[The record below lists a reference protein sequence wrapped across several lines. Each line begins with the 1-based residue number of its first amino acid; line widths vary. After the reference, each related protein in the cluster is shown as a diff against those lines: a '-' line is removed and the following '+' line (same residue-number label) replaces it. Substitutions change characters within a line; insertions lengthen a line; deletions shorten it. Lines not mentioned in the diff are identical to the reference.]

1 MASARRA
8 PSLWLDVAPTVA
20 ALVCVQIEVWGFWVV
35 AEQGAKLPAAVF
47 AAAMAL
53 PLLTI
58 RRFPVLSFAAVVG
71 THTLWTLVSVP
82 QGSLVPFLIE
92 LYAVYALALRVGTRP
107 ALVGLVAAVADEVL
121 FVARTTGDFADY
133 MFILAFVAFAWATGS
148 AVQARQRRADAL
160 FAETVRLEVEKEEG
174 AREAA
179 EDERGRIAREL
190 HDIISHGV
198 SVMVVQAAAAERVLE
213 HDPDAARRA
222 LQSVQDAGR
231 EARLELRRMLGLM
244 RGGPGAD
251 LAPQPGLQELDGLV
265 DRMRGSGLEVDLEV
279 SGRPDVVPAGVALTT
294 YRIAQEALTN
304 ALKHGAGTARLRVCY
319 DDDVTVEMENPAGA
333 RPDQGPPGHGLM
345 GMKERVELY
354 GGTVEY
360 GRSPD
365 GSFRLVARVPVAAT

>member
-8 PSLWLDVAPTVA
+8 PSLSLDIAPAVV
-20 ALVCVQIEVWGFWVV
+20 ALVCVQLEIWVWWDVD
-35 AEQGAKLPAAVF
+35 EQGAKLPAAAF

-58 RRFPVLSFAAVVG
+58 RRLPVVSFAAVIG
-71 THTLWTLVSVP
+71 AHTLWTLVSVP

-92 LYAVYALALRVGTRP
+92 LYAVYTLALRVGIRP
-107 ALVGLVAAVADEVL
+107 AVAGLLAAVAGEVL

-133 MFILAFVAFAWATGS
+133 MFILAFVAGAWTTGR
-148 AVQARQRRADAL
+148 AVQVRQRRADAL
-160 FAETVRLEVEKEEG
+160 FAETVRLEVEKEER
-174 AREAA
+174 AREAV
-179 EDERGRIAREL
+179 EEERGRIAREL
-190 HDIISHGV
+190 HDIVSHGV

-222 LQSVQDAGR
+222 LRSVQDAGR

-244 RGGPGAD
+244 RGGPGVE
-251 LAPQPGLQELDGLV
+251 LAPQPGLQQLDGLV
-265 DRMRGSGLEVDLEV
+265 DQMRGSGLEVDLEV
-279 SGRPDVVPAGVALTT
+279 RGRPDEVPAGVALTA

-319 DDDVTVEMENPAGA
+319 DEAVTVELENPAA
-333 RPDQGPPGHGLM
+333 ATPQEGPPGHGLL
-345 GMKERVELY
+345 GMKERVGLY

-360 GRSPD
+360 GSLD
-365 GSFRLVARVPVAAT
+365 GSFHLIARIPVATP